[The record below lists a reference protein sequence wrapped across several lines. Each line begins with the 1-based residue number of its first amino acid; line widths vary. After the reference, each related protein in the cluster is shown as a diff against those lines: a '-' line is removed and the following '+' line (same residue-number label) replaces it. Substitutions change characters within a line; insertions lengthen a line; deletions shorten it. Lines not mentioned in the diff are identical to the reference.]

1 MKKITKLLIFNL
13 MLFSVVF
20 VAKAQ
25 TPGDSATVT
34 FQVDMNSVTTAFTT
48 PEVNGSFNNWCG
60 TCWAMS
66 DADGDNVWDV
76 SGKVLKNTAHEFKFS
91 ADGWGIQES
100 LFSGSSCT
108 VTNFGYT
115 NRALNVSGDTTLGVV
130 CWESCDPC
138 GGAPSAY
145 NVTFQVDMNGV
156 SGFTTP
162 EVNGTFNGWCGSCW
176 AMSDA
181 DGDNVW
187 DFTTLLAPGSYEYKF
202 SADNWSIQ
210 ESLDS
215 NLSCVTT
222 TIDSSL
228 ASGYA
233 VNRSFDVV
241 ASDLTLDV
249 APWNGCAS
257 AVAPGCTDSTANNY
271 DASANSD
278 DGSCM
283 YDITLTVDLNC
294 ESFTPGYVAATG
306 PSDGWSCGTYALS
319 DVDGDGI
326 WDGTFSLPAG
336 TFEYLYCADGWAENE
351 TAGLISAMQSG
362 STCAPVTDYATYAN
376 RLITVGALTTAD
388 TWGSCSQCVNNITSY
403 NISTVGNAFSPDTII
418 CNLGDTINFSL
429 GSYHNAVE
437 VDQTTFLANGSTSN
451 GGFNFGYGTTSSF
464 IPTNAQIYY
473 YVCQPHAAAGMTGVI
488 IVNGGAVSIS
498 GCTDPLATNYD
509 PTATVD
515 DGSCLY
521 SSVLT
526 ITTTVCSSATSVAL
540 TGPWWGWDPTA
551 GPTAVD
557 NGNGTWTFTLD
568 PAPTADMEYL
578 LVVDGVQED
587 LVAAGTASGDW
598 SCTPITDYFSYANRQ
613 WVVGSGNV
621 TNTYNTCGTCAV
633 SISGCTDPLATN
645 YDPTATVDDG
655 SCLYSSVLTITTTVC
670 SSATSVAL
678 TGPWWGWDP
687 TAGPTAVDN
696 GNGTWTF
703 TLDPA
708 PTADMEY
715 LLVVDGVQEDLV
727 AAGTASGDWSCTPI
741 TDYFSYANRQWVVGS
756 GNVTNTYNTCGT
768 CAVSI
773 SGCTD
778 PLATNYDPTAT
789 VDDGSCLYGPILTQ
803 IDLPVTWDDN
813 TVDYTVTPFGGTTA
827 SLVADPTNASNT
839 VLEVDRTAGSP
850 TWAGTTLGTNSGF
863 ATDIPLTLS
872 NSTMSVSVWSP
883 QAGTPIRLKV
893 EDSNDPTHTCE
904 TEVNTTA
911 SGWQVLVFDFS
922 NEAPGTQPLS
932 IGLGFG
938 WTFNKASVFCDFG
951 NVPSASTLY
960 YLDDVTFG
968 GVVSNVSGCTD
979 PLATNYDPTATVDDG
994 SCLYSSV
1001 LTITTT
1007 VCSSATSVALT
1018 GPWWGWDPTAGPTA
1032 VDNGNGTWTFTLD
1045 PAPTADMEY
1054 LLVVDGVQED
1064 LVAAGTASGDWSCT
1078 PITDYFSYANRQ
1090 WVVGSGNVTNTYNTC
1105 GTCAV
1110 SISGCTDPL
1119 ATNYDPTATV
1129 DDGSCLYGPILTQI
1143 DLPVTWDDNTVDY
1156 TVTPF
1161 GGTTASLV
1169 ADPTNASNTVLEV
1182 DRTAGSPTWAG
1193 TTLGTNSGFA
1203 TDIPLTL
1210 SNSTMSV
1217 SVWSPQAGTPIRLKV
1232 EDSNDPTHTC
1242 ETEVNT
1248 TASGWQ
1254 VLVFDFSNEAPGTQ
1268 PLSIG
1273 LGFGWTFNKASVF
1286 CDFGNVPSASTL
1298 YYLDDVTF
1306 GGVVSN
1312 VSGCTDPL
1320 ATNYDPTATVDDGS
1334 CLYSSVLTITTT
1346 VCSSATSV
1354 ALTGPWWGWDPT
1366 AGPTAVDN
1374 GNGTWT
1380 FTLDPAP
1387 TADMEYLLVVDGVQ
1401 EDLVAAGTASG
1412 DWSCTPITDYFSYAN
1427 RQWVVGSGNVTNTY
1441 NTCGTCAVSIS
1452 GCTDPLATN
1461 YDPTATVD
1469 DGSCLYGPIL
1479 TQIDL
1484 PVTWDD
1490 NTVDYT
1496 VTPFGGTTASLVAD
1510 PTNASNTVLEVD
1522 RTAGSPTWA
1531 GTTLGTNSG
1540 FATDIPLTLSNSTM
1554 SVSVWS
1560 PQAGTP
1566 IRLKVEDSNDP
1577 THTCETEVNTT
1588 ASGWQVLVFDFSN
1601 EAPGTQPL
1609 SIGLGFGWTF
1619 NKASVFC
1626 DFGNVPS
1633 ASTLY
1638 YLDDVTFGGVVSN
1651 VSGCTDPLATNY
1663 DPTAT
1668 VDDGSCLYSSVLTIT
1683 TTVCSSATSVALT
1696 GPWWGWDPTAGP
1708 TAVDNGNGTWTFT
1721 LDPAPTA
1728 DMEYLLVVD
1737 GVQED
1742 LVAAGTAS
1750 GDWSCTPITD
1760 YFSYANRQW
1769 VVGSGNV
1776 TNTYNTCG
1784 TCAVSISGCTD
1795 PTATN
1800 YDPTATVDDGSC
1812 IASVYG
1818 CTDATACNYYA
1829 GANVDDGSCEWTSCN
1844 PTTCGAS
1851 PITGLGVTNV
1861 VHNRVTLTFDNMN
1874 TYDASGAQLCRVDQ
1888 LRIKYREVGTS
1899 TWSQKNMAAPTGY
1912 DPTTGICNS
1921 TQNTDKL
1928 VLGLTG
1934 STTYEWEM
1942 RVWYCATGA
1951 TAWVV
1956 GPNFTTASNCPDVG
1970 NLAVTSGSSTQATF
1984 TWDDSNGA
1992 YSFVRLQARVDA
2004 IGTSFFN
2011 IGGIGV
2017 NYGTFTKNKNGLV
2030 PGESYRAKSRTWCDP
2045 NGGAYKALSWTSFI
2059 YWTQPTSI
2067 RLKVVVQSIT

>member
-1 MKKITKLLIFNL
+1 MKKFTKLLVCSFL
-13 MLFSVVF
+13 TLCFGMSVS
-20 VAKAQ
+20 AQ
-25 TPGDSATVT
+25 TSADSATVT
-34 FQVDMNSVTTAFTT
+34 FQVDMNSVATAFTT

-60 TCWAMS
+60 NCWAMS
-66 DADGDNVWDV
+66 DSDGDNVWDV

-91 ADGWGIQES
+91 ADGWGIQEN

-162 EVNGTFNGWCGSCW
+162 EVNGTFNGWCGNCW

-187 DFTTLLAPGSYEYKF
+187 DFTTLLAPGSYQYKF
-202 SADNWSIQ
+202 SADLWSIQ

-222 TIDSSL
+222 TIDTSL
-228 ASGYA
+228 PSGYA

-241 ASDLTLDV
+241 ASDLILDV
-249 APWNGCAS
+249 VPWNGCAS
-257 AVAPGCTDSTANNY
+257 AVLPGCTDATANNY

-306 PSDGWSCGTYALS
+306 PSDGWSCGTYALT
-319 DVDGDGI
+319 DVDANGV
-326 WDGTFSLPAG
+326 WEGTFSLPGG
-336 TFEYLYCADGWAENE
+336 TFEYIYCADGWAQNE
-351 TAGLISAMQSG
+351 TAGLIAAMNAG

-376 RLITVGALTTAD
+376 RLITIGALTTVD
-388 TWGSCSQCVNNITSY
+388 TWGSC
-403 NISTVGNAFSPDTII
+403 
-418 CNLGDTINFSL
+418 
-429 GSYHNAVE
+429 
-437 VDQTTFLANGSTSN
+437 
-451 GGFNFGYGTTSSF
+451 GT
-464 IPTNAQIYY
+464 
-473 YVCQPHAAAGMTGVI
+473 C
-488 IVNGGAVSIS
+488 AVSIS

-803 IDLPVTWDDN
+803 IDLPLTWDDN

-911 SGWQVLVFDFS
+911 SGWQVLVFDFT
-922 NEAPGTQPLS
+922 NEAPGTQSLS
-932 IGLGFG
+932 VGLGFG
-938 WTFNKASVFCDFG
+938 WTFDKASVFCDFG
-951 NVPSASTLY
+951 NVPSTSTLYYLDDVTFGGIVSSVSGCTDPIATNYNPVATTDDGSCLYSGYAVTLSVNTANITVGVNGMYAGGGVLGDALAVPLSDPDGDGTWTGVTIINAGTTGNYIFLNSPANGGDWGTKEDLSGQSCADPNNWNDRILPNIISDTTLLHCFGNCDTDGSCSISGCTDPLATNYDPTATVDDGSCLYGPILTQIDLPLTWDDNTVDYTVTPFGGTTASLVADPTNASNTVLEVDRTAGSPTWAGTTLGTNSGFATDIPLTLSNSTMSVSVWSPQAGTPIRLKVEDSNDPTHTCETEVNTTASGWQVLVFDFTNEAPGTQSLSVGLGFGWTFDKASVFCDFGNVPSTSTLY

-968 GVVSNVSGCTD
+968 GVVSSVSGCTD

-1110 SISGCTDPL
+1110 SISGCTDP
-1119 ATNYDPTATV
+1119 
-1129 DDGSCLYGPILTQI
+1129 S
-1143 DLPVTWDDNTVDY
+1143 
-1156 TVTPF
+1156 
-1161 GGTTASLV
+1161 
-1169 ADPTNASNTVLEV
+1169 
-1182 DRTAGSPTWAG
+1182 
-1193 TTLGTNSGFA
+1193 
-1203 TDIPLTL
+1203 
-1210 SNSTMSV
+1210 
-1217 SVWSPQAGTPIRLKV
+1217 
-1232 EDSNDPTHTC
+1232 
-1242 ETEVNT
+1242 
-1248 TASGWQ
+1248 
-1254 VLVFDFSNEAPGTQ
+1254 
-1268 PLSIG
+1268 
-1273 LGFGWTFNKASVF
+1273 
-1286 CDFGNVPSASTL
+1286 
-1298 YYLDDVTF
+1298 
-1306 GGVVSN
+1306 
-1312 VSGCTDPL
+1312 
-1320 ATNYDPTATVDDGS
+1320 
-1334 CLYSSVLTITTT
+1334 
-1346 VCSSATSV
+1346 
-1354 ALTGPWWGWDPT
+1354 
-1366 AGPTAVDN
+1366 
-1374 GNGTWT
+1374 
-1380 FTLDPAP
+1380 
-1387 TADMEYLLVVDGVQ
+1387 
-1401 EDLVAAGTASG
+1401 
-1412 DWSCTPITDYFSYAN
+1412 
-1427 RQWVVGSGNVTNTY
+1427 
-1441 NTCGTCAVSIS
+1441 
-1452 GCTDPLATN
+1452 
-1461 YDPTATVD
+1461 
-1469 DGSCLYGPIL
+1469 
-1479 TQIDL
+1479 
-1484 PVTWDD
+1484 
-1490 NTVDYT
+1490 
-1496 VTPFGGTTASLVAD
+1496 
-1510 PTNASNTVLEVD
+1510 
-1522 RTAGSPTWA
+1522 
-1531 GTTLGTNSG
+1531 
-1540 FATDIPLTLSNSTM
+1540 
-1554 SVSVWS
+1554 
-1560 PQAGTP
+1560 
-1566 IRLKVEDSNDP
+1566 
-1577 THTCETEVNTT
+1577 
-1588 ASGWQVLVFDFSN
+1588 
-1601 EAPGTQPL
+1601 
-1609 SIGLGFGWTF
+1609 
-1619 NKASVFC
+1619 
-1626 DFGNVPS
+1626 
-1633 ASTLY
+1633 
-1638 YLDDVTFGGVVSN
+1638 
-1651 VSGCTDPLATNY
+1651 ATNY

-1795 PTATN
+1795 PTALN
-1800 YDPTATVDDGSC
+1800 YDSLANNDDGSC
-1812 IASVYG
+1812 IYCVYG
-1818 CTDATACNYYA
+1818 CTDPVATNYYA
-1829 GANVDDGSCEWTSCN
+1829 GATCDDNSCSYAPSTCTS
-1844 PTTCGAS
+1844 PS
-1851 PITGLGVTNV
+1851 PTNV
-1861 VHNRVTLTFDNMN
+1861 YISELIHDRARIIWDNMN
-1874 TYDASGAQLCRVDQ
+1874 SSSCIVDQ
-1888 LRIKYREVGTS
+1888 YRINYREQGTT
-1899 TWSQKNMAAPTGY
+1899 TWSSKTMGAPVGSCNFGTQKV
-1912 DPTTGICNS
+1912 
-1921 TQNTDKL
+1921 DKL
-1928 VLGLTG
+1928 ILNLNP
-1934 STTYEWEM
+1934 STTYEYYM
-1942 RVWYCATGA
+1942 KAWYCGGGVSTWSALQ
-1951 TAWVV
+1951 
-1956 GPNFTTASNCPDVG
+1956 NFTTADECENII
-1970 NLAVTSGSSTQATF
+1970 NFAVSTPTTIKASF
-1984 TWDDSNGA
+1984 TWDTTGA
-1992 YSFVRLQARVDA
+1992 YSFARIKLRVD
-2004 IGTSFFN
+2004 TT
-2011 IGGIGV
+2011 GGIWTSAGGFGV
-2017 NYGTFTKNKNGLV
+2017 FY
-2030 PGESYRAKSRTWCDP
+2030 P
-2045 NGGAYKALSWTSFI
+2045 ALS
-2059 YWTQPTSI
+2059 
-2067 RLKVVVQSIT
+2067 KN